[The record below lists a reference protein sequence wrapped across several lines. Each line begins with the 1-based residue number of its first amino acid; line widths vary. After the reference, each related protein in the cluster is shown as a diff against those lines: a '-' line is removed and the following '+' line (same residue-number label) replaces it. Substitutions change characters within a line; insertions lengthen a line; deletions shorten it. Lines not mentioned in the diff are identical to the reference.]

1 VFPARDYLDLTHT
14 KHGILFPDDSPV
26 WAALTRIESYL
37 EFRLQREIRTQVPP
51 GAFIGEDVFIDEGT
65 TLEPGVVIKGPAWIG
80 RNCQLRAGCYIRE
93 NVIIGDGCVLGNSCE
108 FKNCVIFD
116 GCEVPH
122 YNYVGD
128 SILGH
133 KAHLAAGVILSNVR
147 LDRLEVT
154 VKTDTDILPT
164 GLRKFG
170 AIIGDYAE
178 IGCNSV
184 ISPGSIIGR
193 RSILYPLSHFSGVLG
208 ADLMLKTRQTQQV
221 VKRKK

>member
-1 VFPARDYLDLTHT
+1 
-14 KHGILFPDDSPV
+14 
-26 WAALTRIESYL
+26 
-37 EFRLQREIRTQVPP
+37 
-51 GAFIGEDVFIDEGT
+51 
-65 TLEPGVVIKGPAWIG
+65 
-80 RNCQLRAGCYIRE
+80 
-93 NVIIGDGCVLGNSCE
+93 
-108 FKNCVIFD
+108 
-116 GCEVPH
+116 
-122 YNYVGD
+122 
-128 SILGH
+128 
-133 KAHLAAGVILSNVR
+133 

-154 VKTDTDILPT
+154 IKTDTDILPT

-170 AIIGDYAE
+170 AIVGDYAE

>member
-1 VFPARDYLDLTHT
+1 V
-14 KHGILFPDDSPV
+14 S
-26 WAALTRIESYL
+26 S
-37 EFRLQREIRTQVPP
+37 RT
-51 GAFIGEDVFIDEGT
+51 A
-65 TLEPGVVIKGPAWIG
+65 
-80 RNCQLRAGCYIRE
+80 C
-93 NVIIGDGCVLGNSCE
+93 
-108 FKNCVIFD
+108 IFD

-154 VKTDTDILPT
+154 VKTDTDSIPT

-193 RSILYPLSHFSGVLG
+193 RSIVYPLTHFSGVLD
-208 ADLMLKTRQTQQV
+208 ADLDAEDAADAAGGEAEEVIARVEYNRLGGVRAV
-221 VKRKK
+221 SPSP